1 MRIVMS
7 RSFVLVVFLN
17 TVLLARAESPTAG
30 DAWRQLPPAEK
41 VALVRG
47 IIEGSQ
53 VAVDS
58 FHCHLRPTMM
68 ALTAEPEWMS
78 NLVHRGAYGARA
90 SWAKQ
95 EGLKKG
101 LQRSRFGG
109 KPEPVAA
116 MLDKFYAEPRNARI
130 TPANAVWLVNTSAFK
145 DDERKWA
152 HDKVQAHRAAAN
164 VKWLTETKQRDK
176 VKPTLAW
183 DRSVGTGPFGMA
195 KRADGATETYY
206 SLDPYYAAALFRVE
220 DEVKGERLR
229 LTWHIAKWHDL
240 GYRPMT
246 EAYRRTFRRMFAN
259 QDKATGLIATKLHK
273 LTERELG
280 DKKPKRAHDLTDATW
295 GAEFALAL
303 HDDPEA
309 LKRCLD
315 YLDAVWRFHWVAGKG
330 FYGIVDLDTG
340 ARLASGV
347 KINFYGYFGT
357 ALAEIHALTKN
368 AKWRDRVLEINQLVW
383 SRRRNPARAY
393 VPLFLDAEN
402 PNFSYNVEAQ
412 VSAKEAGWSDDSD
425 SIYYIRDVFE
435 QWRLTGL
442 PLLKEI
448 VLRHGRD
455 YIEAAWLGDAIGHFT
470 RHWWVDVQPLSQRMY
485 GDGRFNSNYQMA
497 HAAALAEPVKEKRFF
512 LDYLDKQLAT
522 FQKLD
527 GVAGLFGQQ
536 FLDGGK
542 IVPEYGYG
550 MDDWGLSQSQEQY
563 CAIQLAAYEASGEPK
578 YLDSAKA
585 QMDRMLAAG
594 PQYWNPRNASFP
606 AVAVRLAKA
615 LGQPARVEIALDA
628 KDADLRLLRGGAEV
642 FKAKAAAEFAV
653 IFLPPGDYTAEITAG
668 GQTQR
673 KTLRAK

>member
-1 MRIVMS
+1 MKIVM
-7 RSFVLVVFLN
+7 RRNFVLVVFLN
-17 TVLLARAESPTAG
+17 TALLTRADAPTAG
-30 DAWRQLPPAEK
+30 DAWRQLSPTEK

-53 VAVDS
+53 VSVDS
-58 FHCHLRPTMM
+58 FHCHLKPTMM
-68 ALTAEPEWMS
+68 ALIAEPEWMRDS
-78 NLVHRGAYGARA
+78 VHRGAYGARA
-90 SWAKQ
+90 SWANQ

-109 KPEPVAA
+109 KPETVAA

-130 TPANAVWLVNTSAFK
+130 TPANAVWLVNTGALK

-176 VKPTLAW
+176 AKPTLAW
-183 DRSVGTGPFGMA
+183 NRTVGTGPFGVA
-195 KRADGATETYY
+195 TRPDGKMETYY
-206 SLDPYYAAALFRVE
+206 SLDPFYAAAMFRVE
-220 DEVKGERLR
+220 DEVKSERLH

-240 GYRPMT
+240 GYRPMI
-246 EAYRRTFRRMFAN
+246 EVYRRTFQRMFAS
-259 QDKATGLIATKLHK
+259 QDKTTGLIATKLHK

-280 DKKPKRAHDLTDATW
+280 EKKPKRAHNLSDATW
-295 GAEFALAL
+295 GAEFAVAL
-303 HDDPEA
+303 RDDPA
-309 LKRCLD
+309 TLKRCLD
-315 YLDAVWRFHWVAGKG
+315 YLDTVWSLHWVAGRG

-340 ARLASGV
+340 ARLAPGV
-347 KINFYGYFGT
+347 KINFYGYFGA
-357 ALAEIHALTKN
+357 ALAEIYALTKD
-368 AKWRDRVLEINQLVW
+368 AKWRDRVQEINQLVW

-412 VSAKEAGWSDDSD
+412 VSAKEAGWSNDSD

-435 QWRLTGL
+435 QWKLTDL

-497 HAAALAEPVKEKRFF
+497 HAAALVETAKEKRFF
-512 LDYLDKQLAT
+512 LDYLDKQLTT

-563 CAIQLAAYEASGEPK
+563 CAIQLAAYESSGERK
-578 YLDSAKA
+578 YLDAAKA
-585 QMDRMLAAG
+585 QMDRMLAVG
-594 PQYWNPRNASFP
+594 PQYWNPRNASFS

-615 LGQPARVEIALDA
+615 LGQPARVEIALGT
-628 KDADLRLLRGGAEV
+628 KDTELRLLRGGDEV
-642 FKAKAAAEFAV
+642 FKAKVVAEFAV
-653 IFLPPGDYTAEITAG
+653 IFLPPGDYTAEITAS

>member
-1 MRIVMS
+1 MKK
-7 RSFVLVVFLN
+7 
-17 TVLLARAESPTAG
+17 LLALAFVATSLTAWSGAPTAG
-30 DAWRQLPPAEK
+30 DLWRQQSPAEK
-41 VALVRG
+41 VAQVRG

-53 VAVDS
+53 VSVDS
-58 FHCHLRPTMM
+58 FERYLKPTMM
-68 ALTAEPEWMS
+68 GLTADPAWIS
-78 NLVHRGAYGARA
+78 DPVHRGAYGARA
-90 SWAKQ
+90 SWGRQ

-109 KPEPVAA
+109 KPEAVAA
-116 MLDKFYAEPRNARI
+116 LLDKFYVEPRNARV
-130 TPANAVWLVNTSAFK
+130 TPANAVWLVNTGAFK

-164 VKWLTETKQRDK
+164 VRWLTETKQRDK
-176 VKPTLAW
+176 GRPTLAW
-183 DRSVGTGPFGMA
+183 DRTVGTGPFGTA

-206 SLDPYYAAALFRVE
+206 SLDPYYAAAMFRVE
-220 DEVKGERLR
+220 DEVKSERLR

-240 GYRPMT
+240 NYRPMT

-259 QDKATGLIATKLHK
+259 QDKVTGLLVTRLHK

-280 DKKPKRAHDLTDATW
+280 EKKPKRAHDLSDATW

-303 HDDPEA
+303 RDDPEIVKA
-309 LKRCLD
+309 CLA
-315 YLDAVWRFHWVAGKG
+315 YLDAVWRSHWVAGKG
-330 FYGIVDLDTG
+330 FYGVVDLDTG
-340 ARLASGV
+340 ARLAPGV

-357 ALAEIHALTKN
+357 ALAEVYALTKN
-368 AKWRDRVLEINQLVW
+368 AKWRDRVQEINQWVW

-402 PNFSYNVEAQ
+402 PEFSYNVEAQ

-435 QWRLTGL
+435 QWKLTGM

-448 VLRHGRD
+448 VSRHGRD

-497 HAAALAEPVKEKRFF
+497 HAAALAATAQEKRFF

-542 IVPEYGYG
+542 VVPEYGYG

-563 CAIQLAAYEASGEPK
+563 CSIYLAAYEAGGERK
-578 YLDSAKA
+578 YLDAAKA

-606 AVAVRLAKA
+606 PTAVRLANA
-615 LGQPARVEIALDA
+615 LGRPARAEISLGA
-628 KDADLRLLRGGAEV
+628 KDSELRLLRDGAEV
-642 FKAKAAAEFAV
+642 FKAKVPAEVAV
-653 IFLPPGDYTAEITAG
+653 IYLPPGDYTAEITAG
-668 GQTQR
+668 GATR
-673 KTLRAK
+673 REAVRAAKPGN

>member
-1 MRIVMS
+1 MKK
-7 RSFVLVVFLN
+7 
-17 TVLLARAESPTAG
+17 LLALAFVVASLAVWADAPTAA
-30 DAWRQLPPAEK
+30 DLWRQLSPGEK
-41 VALVRG
+41 VAQVRG

-53 VAVDS
+53 VSVDS
-58 FHCHLRPTMM
+58 FERYLKPTMM
-68 ALTAEPEWMS
+68 GLAADPAWMS
-78 NLVHRGAYGARA
+78 DPVQRGAYGARA
-90 SWAKQ
+90 SWGRQ

-109 KPEPVAA
+109 KPEAVAA
-116 MLDKFYAEPRNARI
+116 LLDKFYAEPRNARI
-130 TPANAVWLVNTSAFK
+130 TPANAVWLVNTGAFK

-176 VKPTLAW
+176 VRPTLAW
-183 DRSVGTGPFGMA
+183 DRVVGTGPFGTA
-195 KRADGATETYY
+195 KRADGATEAYY
-206 SLDPYYAAALFRVE
+206 SLDPYYAAAMFRVE
-220 DEVKGERLR
+220 DEVKSERLQ
-229 LTWHIAKWHDL
+229 LAWHIAKWHDL
-240 GYRPMT
+240 NYRPMT
-246 EAYRRTFRRMFAN
+246 DVYRRTFRRMFAN

-280 DKKPKRAHDLTDATW
+280 EKKPKRANDLTDATW

-303 HDDPEA
+303 RDDPETV
-309 LKRCLD
+309 KTCLA
-315 YLDAVWRFHWVAGKG
+315 YLDAVWRSHWVVGKG

-340 ARLASGV
+340 ARLVPGV

-357 ALAEIHALTKN
+357 ALAEVYELTKD
-368 AKWRDRVLEINQLVW
+368 AKWRDRVQEINQLVW

-402 PNFSYNVEAQ
+402 PDFSYNVEAQ

-425 SIYYIRDVFE
+425 SIYYIRDVFA
-435 QWRLTGL
+435 QWKLTGL
-442 PLLKEI
+442 PLLKEM
-448 VLRHGRD
+448 VSRHGRD

-497 HAAALAEPVKEKRFF
+497 HAAALAATPQEKRFF

-542 IVPEYGYG
+542 VVPEYGYG

-563 CAIQLAAYEASGEPK
+563 CAIHLDAYEASGERK
-578 YLDSAKA
+578 YLDAAKA
-585 QMDRMLAAG
+585 QMDRMLTVG
-594 PQYWNPRNASFP
+594 PQYWNPRNAGFP

-615 LGQPARVEIALDA
+615 LGRPARVEIALGA
-628 KDADLRLLRGGAEV
+628 KDGELRLLRGGTEV
-642 FKAKAAAEFAV
+642 FKAKVPAERTV
-653 IFLPPGDYTAEITAG
+653 IFLPPGEYAAEITAAG
-668 GQTQR
+668 ATRR
-673 KTLRAK
+673 KAVRAAKPGN

>member
-1 MRIVMS
+1 MKTLL
-7 RSFVLVVFLN
+7 VLV
-17 TVLLARAESPTAG
+17 LAVAPLAAWSDAPTAA
-30 DAWRQLPPAEK
+30 DVWRRLSPGEK
-41 VALVRG
+41 VAQVRG

-53 VAVDS
+53 VAADS
-58 FHCHLRPTMM
+58 FYCHLKPTMLGL
-68 ALTAEPEWMS
+68 AAEPAWIS
-78 NLVHRGAYGARA
+78 DPVHRGAYGARVG
-90 SWAKQ
+90 WGEQ
-95 EGLKKG
+95 QGLRKG

-109 KPEPVAA
+109 KPEAVAA
-116 MLDKFYAEPRNARI
+116 LLDKFYAEPRNGRI
-130 TPANAVWLVNTSAFK
+130 TPANAVWLVNTGAFK

-164 VKWLTETKQRDK
+164 VKWLTETKQRDT
-176 VKPTLAW
+176 VRPALAW
-183 DRSVGTGPFGMA
+183 DRAVGTGPLGMA

-220 DEVKGERLR
+220 DEVKSERLR

-240 GYRPMT
+240 KYRPMT
-246 EAYRRTFRRMFAN
+246 EAYQRTFRRMFAN
-259 QDKATGLIATKLHK
+259 QDKTTGLIVTKLHR
-273 LTERELG
+273 LMERELG
-280 DKKPKRAHDLTDATW
+280 DRRPKRAHDLTDATW
-295 GAEFALAL
+295 GAEFALVL
-303 HDDPEA
+303 RDEPET

-315 YLDAVWRFHWVAGKG
+315 YLDAVWRLHWVAGKG

-340 ARLASGV
+340 ARLAPGV
-347 KINFYGYFGT
+347 KINFYGYFGR
-357 ALAEIHALTKN
+357 ALAEVYELTKD
-368 AKWRDRVLEINQLVW
+368 AKWRDRVQEINQLVW

-402 PNFSYNVEAQ
+402 PDFSYNVEAQ

-435 QWRLTGL
+435 MWKLTGL
-442 PLLKEI
+442 PLLKEM

-470 RHWWVDVQPLSQRMY
+470 RHWWVDVRPLSQRLY

-497 HAAALAEPVKEKRFF
+497 HAAALAATPQEKRFF
-512 LDYLDKQLAT
+512 LDHLDKQLAT

-563 CAIQLAAYEASGEPK
+563 CAIYLAAHEAGGERK
-578 YLDSAKA
+578 YLDAAKT

-606 AVAVRLAKA
+606 PTAVRLAKA
-615 LGQPARVEIALDA
+615 LGRPARVEIALGA
-628 KDADLRLLRGGAEV
+628 KDAELRLLRDGAEV
-642 FKAKAAAEFAV
+642 LKAKVPAEFAV
-653 IFLPPGDYTAEITAG
+653 IFLPPGDYVAEITMNGKA
-668 GQTQR
+668 R
-673 KTLRAK
+673 REPLRAVNQR